1 MLGGAL
7 SDDASAVGGETWD
20 RCVAWLNDHQ
30 PALVLVCYAFDE
42 MRPFRLISYIRDDQQ
57 RKSLPTVLVRALPV
71 PLGATQEAEIR
82 ESYKTLGVADFV
94 NVRGLIEELGERLAL
109 EKFRTR
115 IAELL
120 RYRS

>member
-1 MLGGAL
+1 MTP
-7 SDDASAVGGETWD
+7 AVGGETWD
-20 RCVAWLNDHQ
+20 QCVAWLNNHE

-57 RKSLPTVLVRALPV
+57 RKGLPTVLVRALPV

-82 ESYKTLGVADFV
+82 ESYKTLGVTDFV

-109 EKFRTR
+109 EQFRTR

-120 RYRS
+120 RHRS